1 MGPPAALPPLADRPS
16 RRSERRG
23 LIDLRGHGQ
32 LMDEHP
38 IRLQAGR
45 RPARVGRSTVGGVQS
60 LDPDRDD
67 PHARICIRRHGIC
80 GRGRLCGRNA
90 AWSWRRLPSPRPPSG
105 HGDGCCRH
113 RAGWDHRRQQCA
125 LHVRRTAG
133 EVRGHGSPVRD
144 HSGSSTAHR
153 RHPERLSR
161 TPPLRD
167 RDTVRAEPPG
177 RVRSKRRGSWPRFVS
192 GRPAPEHGRGAPVVR
207 HDGRARHWSRLARRV
222 VLAFGLAR
230 ATGANESS
238 FTLGP
243 RRGRA
248 GRGDHHG
255 GGLVRHRIWTSAV
268 DRLWNHP
275 HHGRRHLGS
284 RARPRLRCFRRHL
297 HRPGGHAFQAAAASR
312 ASQPRAIRAEAMSE
326 ADAAA
331 GLLWLSLT
339 AYAVLAGA
347 DFGGG
352 VWDIFAS
359 GPRKRAQRQ
368 AVARAMGPVWE
379 ANHVWLIF
387 MITGLFTTFPIAF
400 GYLSLALYVPMTI
413 ALVGIVLRGA
423 AFAFRA
429 HGREAVGPL
438 SPWGVVFGG
447 SSIVAPFFLGTAA
460 AAVASGAIRIT
471 GGRVGSGFGAGW
483 STPFA
488 LVMGLLAV
496 ALCAYLA
503 AAYLMVETEDDP
515 ALQLDFRRRALVASV
530 VSGALA
536 LFGLWLAYA
545 QAPRVWADLTGN
557 GLLLLLLALIN
568 GPIALWGVWRLR
580 PRLTRIAVAA
590 QVTLVLW
597 AWAVGQWPYLVPP
610 DLTIADAA
618 APAAVLSAWLVVIV
632 VGMALVIPSL
642 GVLFRVFKARN
653 PAA

>member
-1 MGPPAALPPLADRPS
+1 
-16 RRSERRG
+16 
-23 LIDLRGHGQ
+23 
-32 LMDEHP
+32 
-38 IRLQAGR
+38 
-45 RPARVGRSTVGGVQS
+45 
-60 LDPDRDD
+60 
-67 PHARICIRRHGIC
+67 
-80 GRGRLCGRNA
+80 
-90 AWSWRRLPSPRPPSG
+90 
-105 HGDGCCRH
+105 
-113 RAGWDHRRQQCA
+113 
-125 LHVRRTAG
+125 
-133 EVRGHGSPVRD
+133 
-144 HSGSSTAHR
+144 
-153 RHPERLSR
+153 
-161 TPPLRD
+161 
-167 RDTVRAEPPG
+167 
-177 RVRSKRRGSWPRFVS
+177 
-192 GRPAPEHGRGAPVVR
+192 
-207 HDGRARHWSRLARRV
+207 
-222 VLAFGLAR
+222 
-230 ATGANESS
+230 
-238 FTLGP
+238 
-243 RRGRA
+243 
-248 GRGDHHG
+248 
-255 GGLVRHRIWTSAV
+255 
-268 DRLWNHP
+268 
-275 HHGRRHLGS
+275 
-284 RARPRLRCFRRHL
+284 
-297 HRPGGHAFQAAAASR
+297 
-312 ASQPRAIRAEAMSE
+312 MSE